1 MIVLAGSMLFTS
13 CKKQYTITVQ
23 SNNVEWGYVVGG
35 GQYESQASVT
45 LQAIPNEGYQFER
58 WDDGSKENPRLIT
71 VTGNQT
77 FMAYFKEA
85 DDDPVGPDVETYTIT
100 VVANDATWGTV
111 VGGGTYPNGA
121 TTTLAAM
128 PNNGY
133 LFEKWQDGVTENP
146 RNITV
151 TANATY
157 VAYFKV
163 ASTPPVSDGV
173 SVNFGG
179 SNWTTTSYQ
188 GAYYQSYGAWDV
200 FSYATSSSEY
210 PMVDVATYTTGVGNY
225 TDATSDGQNYDN
237 GVVAW
242 IEYYENATLQDQ
254 QGYTYGDW
262 WVKNAT
268 INVTVFD
275 PTSLTLSANVNA
287 TMFDAYSAFVD
298 GNGFNAAPTTNMTV
312 NMTNVHMESAK
323 KSSMKKISKKVV
335 AAR

>member
-121 TTTLAAM
+121 TATLAAM

-173 SVNFGG
+173 SVSFKG
-179 SNWTTTSYQ
+179 SNWDAAEYQ
-188 GAYYQSYGAWDV
+188 AAYYSQYDAWIV
-200 FSYATSSSEY
+200 TAGRNSFQEY
-210 PMVDVATYTTGVGNY
+210 PIADCATYASAVGQY
-225 TDATSDGQNYDN
+225 SDATSDGQSYNNNVIAY
-237 GVVAW
+237 
-242 IEYYENATLQDQ
+242 IEYYENTSLTD
-254 QGYTYGDW
+254 GTYNYGDW
-262 WVKNAT
+262 WAKSAN

-275 PTSLTLSANVNA
+275 ATSMNLSATVNA

-298 GNGFNAAPTTNMTV
+298 GNGFDAAPTANLDV
-312 NMTNVHMESAK
+312 NIANVLMQSAK